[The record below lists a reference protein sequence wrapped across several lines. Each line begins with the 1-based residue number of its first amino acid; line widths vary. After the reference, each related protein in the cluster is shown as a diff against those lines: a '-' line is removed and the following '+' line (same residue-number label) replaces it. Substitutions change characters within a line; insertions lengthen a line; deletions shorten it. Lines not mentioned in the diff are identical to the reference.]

1 MSRNRNDE
9 LPDDLLDKLKLL
21 NEQPDDYDADTR
33 PLVPLNEDDIGTF
46 RPPEPSLRVGVRDSS
61 YLNYRAWGYISEDER
76 ILLSDEGEVYLK
88 MDEETFGSN
97 DAIRMMFEI
106 ANEQGQSMARRT
118 TNLEIGIKK
127 LLSQRIKASVIL
139 RLISWLKNSRIGRR

>member
-1 MSRNRNDE
+1 
-9 LPDDLLDKLKLL
+9 
-21 NEQPDDYDADTR
+21 
-33 PLVPLNEDDIGTF
+33 
-46 RPPEPSLRVGVRDSS
+46 
-61 YLNYRAWGYISEDER
+61 
-76 ILLSDEGEVYLK
+76 
-88 MDEETFGSN
+88 
-97 DAIRMMFEI
+97 MFEI

>member
-1 MSRNRNDE
+1 MSRNTNDE
-9 LPDDLLDKLKLL
+9 LPDDLLDKLRLL

-33 PLVPLNEDDIGTF
+33 PLVPLNEDDIGNF
-46 RPPEPSLRVGVRDSS
+46 RPPEPALRVGVRDSS

-97 DAIRMMFEI
+97 DALRMMFDLASSELQHAGNRLADLKI
-106 ANEQGQSMARRT
+106 ALRGLVSKTLRRT
-118 TNLEIGIKK
+118 ITERLVFW
-127 LLSQRIKASVIL
+127 LSC
-139 RLISWLKNSRIGRR
+139 GRVGRG

>member
-1 MSRNRNDE
+1 MSRNTNDE

-21 NEQPDDYDADTR
+21 NEQPNDYDADTS